1 MIGFFATI
9 KCLFETVVEG
19 RKMRVDKQVQKYLS
33 EYRR

>member
-1 MIGFFATI
+1 MIGFIATI
-9 KCLFETVVEG
+9 RCLLETVIEG